1 MMVIVTYPFQ
11 GSPKIEQLV
20 MGMDWAFMIWRGLGQ
35 SDPFAAPRNM

>member
-1 MMVIVTYPFQ
+1 MMVIMADSFQ

-20 MGMDWAFMIWRGLGQ
+20 MGMDWAFMIRRGLGQ